1 MYNLFHDVRII
12 IYNADNSIIT
22 GRERCDDC
30 EKNLELYQRKASR
43 RTSSKIRRMLEIL
56 KTPIDNEQVKTIVFS
71 QFTSMLDLIEPFLRD
86 HNIKFGR
93 CIPIFTRL
101 PLTY

>member
-1 MYNLFHDVRII
+1 MRNLFHNVHYI
-12 IYNADNSIIT
+12 IYNADSSIT
-22 GRERCDDC
+22 TRRERCDDC
-30 EKNLELYQRKASR
+30 ERNLELYQKKVSSG

-56 KTPIDNEQVKTIVFS
+56 KTPVDNEQVKTIVFS

-93 CIPIFTRL
+93 CT
-101 PLTY
+101 PLQ